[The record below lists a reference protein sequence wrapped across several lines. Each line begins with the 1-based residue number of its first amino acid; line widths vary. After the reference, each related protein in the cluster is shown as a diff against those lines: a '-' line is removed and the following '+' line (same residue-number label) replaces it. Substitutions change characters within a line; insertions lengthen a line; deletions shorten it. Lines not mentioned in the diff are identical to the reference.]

1 MKTWLKQLRSSLA
14 LDRSGTP
21 RASSSGSFGK
31 LETRLRNARASAPV
45 SPELH
50 TSIMRAVR
58 REKQSNMERP
68 QFSLPRW
75 AVAGAGTLVV
85 FGAAWLV
92 LHSPSRQR
100 GEFAVEF
107 QTPPVITAAFD
118 QGRELAVKAP
128 GVAIAPLSD
137 ELELLHRD
145 LTSAL
150 NVVVAS
156 MP

>member
-1 MKTWLKQLRSSLA
+1 MKTWLKQLRSSLL
-14 LDRSGTP
+14 LDRNRGGSG
-21 RASSSGSFGK
+21 SSNGSFGK
-31 LETRLRNARASAPV
+31 LEERLRVAQPAASNA
-45 SPELH
+45 PELH
-50 TSIMRAVR
+50 SSIMRAVR
-58 REKQSNMERP
+58 REKLSNAERP
-68 QFSLPRW
+68 QFSLQRW
-75 AVAGAGTLVV
+75 AVAGAGALVV
-85 FGAAWLV
+85 FVAAWLV
-92 LHSPSRQR
+92 VPSPSRQR
-100 GEFAVEF
+100 GEFAAEF